1 MSISNISQ
9 EKFNPLNA
17 NLFNSFPRKNRFR
30 RCPHYL
36 SQIKSIQIKAWLI
49 HDESVDLWLNA
60 IHSESDTRISQ
71 TINVLESMAYKT
83 EYNAN
88 GHQIHMLVY

>member
-1 MSISNISQ
+1 MLTYSIPFLAKTVFGDVHIIWAKSNQ
-9 EKFNPLNA
+9 FKLN
-17 NLFNSFPRKNRFR
+17 
-30 RCPHYL
+30 
-36 SQIKSIQIKAWLI
+36 AWLI